1 MVLPHAR
8 TNAEAQLYMDLH
20 PCACG
25 EFRFPRA
32 SSVVTTPDGALA
44 SRYAGTCPRDGV
56 EREFLFG
63 LPERVMPP
71 PPDGVVVYGGPES
84 SALID
89 PGEWLS
95 VADAYARGVP
105 ADTAALAADGG
116 ATAQATARSM
126 LVRAVAAVEEVLKFI
141 PAGADRVPEEAFVTD
156 RGRAAHTRE
165 PGRFRRSRLEA
176 VRDTYRSIASQL

>member
-8 TNAEAQLYMDLH
+8 TNAEAHLYMDLH

-32 SSVVTTPDGALA
+32 GSVVTTPDGVLA
-44 SRYAGTCPRDGV
+44 SRYAGTCPQDGT
-56 EREFLFG
+56 EREFLFRV
-63 LPERVMPP
+63 PERIIPP
-71 PPDGVVVYGGPES
+71 PRDGVVAYGGPDP

-95 VADAYARGVP
+95 IADAYARGVP
-105 ADTAALAADGG
+105 ADTAAPAADGG
-116 ATAQATARSM
+116 ATAQATARAM
-126 LVRAVAAVEEVLKFI
+126 LVHAIAAVEEVLKFV
-141 PAGADRVPEEAFVTD
+141 PAGADLVPEDAFVTD

-176 VRDTYRSIASQL
+176 VRDTYRSIAAQL